1 MEPRMDLRISYFPG
15 KFIQGNRAV
24 LELPSFIDLFG
35 GRAFLLVTPS
45 MESMVKENGFDRYD
59 YETFKSPCCWDAI
72 GGVIGRIKDKDY
84 SVVVGIGGGKIVDT
98 AKAVADKLNLHVILV
113 PTVAASSAAFSACSV
128 IYTPE
133 NVEESV
139 YYEKHSPDV
148 LLLDNSLITGASCR
162 HFVAGMGDALAVY
175 FEGRG
180 CVNTGAE
187 NSLHGRQTFCALA
200 MCDYCLE
207 TLLDYGY
214 DAKCAYENKAV
225 TPAVERI
232 IELNLLCAGIA
243 FEGAG
248 LAAAHA
254 IHNGLTIVPEVREN
268 YLHGEIVAFGV
279 LTELHLTG
287 ADPDEINE
295 IYTFCEDVGL
305 PTTFAGIG
313 LDIDFDG
320 RGPDAASMKLLRKIA
335 EVTNDDPYLHH
346 ENPNISADDIRMA
359 LIAADAMGR
368 ERLT

>member
-15 KFIQGNRAV
+15 KFIQGNNAV
-24 LELPSFIDLFG
+24 LELPTYIDLFG

-45 MESMVKENGFDRYD
+45 MEKMVKKNGFDRYD
-59 YETFKSPCCWDAI
+59 YEIFKSPCCWDAI
-72 GGVIGRIKDKDY
+72 NGIIGRIRDKDY

-98 AKAVADKLNLHVILV
+98 AKAVADKLDLHVILV
-113 PTVAASSAAFSACSV
+113 PTVAASSAAYSACSV

-133 NVEESV
+133 NIEESV

-148 LLLDNSLITGASCR
+148 LLLDNSLIIGASCR

-180 CVNTGAE
+180 CVHSGAE
-187 NSLHGRQTFCALA
+187 NSLHAKQTFCALA
-200 MCDYCLE
+200 MCDYCLD
-207 TLLDYGY
+207 TLLRYGA
-214 DAKCAYENKAV
+214 DAKTAYENKAI

-254 IHNGLTIVPEVREN
+254 IHNGLTILPEVRA

-279 LTELHLTG
+279 LCELHLTG
-287 ADPDEINE
+287 AEPEEMDD
-295 IYTFCEDVGL
+295 IYSFCEEVNL
-305 PTTFAGIG
+305 PTTLAEIG
-313 LDIDFDG
+313 LND
-320 RGPDAASMKLLRKIA
+320 PPA
-335 EVTNDDPYLHH
+335 EVLDQVAQAVYEDPYLHH
-346 ENPNISADDIRMA
+346 ENPNITADDIARA
-359 LIAADAMGR
+359 IIAADAVGR
-368 ERLT
+368 SRK